1 MFRLHVGPKPRPQ
14 QETRIELVVPDYD
27 KPLKVSLN
35 GIPCKWSKLAKPK
48 HIKASGWTGP
58 GQEPRHEYVVPPDA
72 ISGGYNLVEVIAP
85 KDVKITWVEIAV
97 R

>member
-1 MFRLHVGPKPRPQ
+1 MTNSGGPKPRPQ
-14 QETRIELVVPDYD
+14 QETRIELVVPDHD
-27 KPLKVSLN
+27 QPLKVSLN
-35 GIPCKWSKLAKPK
+35 GIPCKWSKLAEPK

-58 GQEPRHEYVVPPDA
+58 GQERRHEYVVPPDA
-72 ISGGYNLVEVIAP
+72 ISDGYNLIEAVAP